1 MDLKI
6 KVVKITG
13 NCPVYQE
20 GDQFVIKNG
29 YQLTS
34 QIPLCMHALSAL
46 IPFYNA
52 MRFSDPGEIG
62 LAGKE
67 KDKAYVQCP
76 DAVEYTEGGT
86 AIFEISKTRPDK

>member
-6 KVVKITG
+6 KVVKING

-20 GDQFVIKNG
+20 GDQFLIKNG

-52 MRFSDPGEIG
+52 LRFSDPADIG

-67 KDKAYVQCP
+67 KNKAYVQCP
-76 DAVEYTEGGT
+76 DAVEFTAGGT
-86 AIFEISKTRPDK
+86 AIFEISRIRSDK